1 MPKGI
6 LDITLVPLLAV
17 AMVSIGNAQDGMVS
31 INSPEQLAVPG
42 PVTMKS
48 EIQNRLAS
56 FKGAIKDVAKPLPK
70 GDTRQL
76 GAIVMLV
83 TGRCQWRMDENA
95 SWKKAAI
102 NDSLGPG
109 AFIRTGLNSTLT
121 LRCGL
126 NSTVL
131 VDSNS
136 RVQLPSLMQDGDVLR
151 TIVTINRGRADIQVD
166 RVGLMNDFSVL
177 TPSGSLAV
185 KGTGMGVK
193 YDGFTGTSVVG
204 ARHNRMNAIEMRY
217 FMNDGYKWLM
227 SGGAVSTNAV
237 QNPATVAALETQPPP
252 SLQAYEAED
261 AGSFDSAA
269 DQAEAATD
277 TTSVTTR
284 VVLGQ
289 QRQAE
294 SESIINSIEQE
305 VIAGILAEQEA
316 ALIAAIEAA
325 EAQMDEEIYEE
336 ILEEEIEEIIDEI
349 IEEDGMDDDGN
360 QPPQDI
366 LNSIG
371 YSQYFG
377 QMNGPSDQGFLAAA
391 MALDLIG
398 ANIPIGDETNGIP
411 SQVGLNGQFPRRQIP
426 LYLEPELSSLGVA
439 GARDNFDGVEFGDLV
454 DGAPNGLFVFY
465 NEIIDYGI
473 NNPQWYQA
481 NGAPPTRADLALMVM
496 SYESYV
502 NSIGGTI
509 STEQAREAFT
519 YSLYKSLYQT
529 DEIQEASQFTP
540 YGLTLLD
547 GYVPAYEFDFGG
559 IIEGFKVAP
568 NGSIDQ

>member
-1 MPKGI
+1 MPEGI
-6 LDITLVPLLAV
+6 LKFTLIPLFIV
-17 AMVSIGNAQDGMVS
+17 AMASIGAAQDGMVS
-31 INSPEQLAVPG
+31 INAPEQLLVPG
-42 PVTMKS
+42 PVTFKA

-70 GDTRQL
+70 GDTREL
-76 GAIVMLV
+76 TAIIMQAS
-83 TGRCQWRMDENA
+83 GRCQWRVDEQA
-95 SWKKAAI
+95 AWKKAAI
-102 NDSLGPG
+102 NDSLASG
-109 AFIRTGLNSTLT
+109 AYIRTGLNSTLT

-136 RVQLPSLMQDGDVLR
+136 RVQLPSVMQDGETLR

-185 KGTGMGVK
+185 KGTGMGVQ

-217 FMNDGYKWLM
+217 FMTDGYQWLM
-227 SGGAVSTNAV
+227 SGGAISTNAV
-237 QNPATVAALETQPPP
+237 QNPATVAALETQPAP

-269 DQAEAATD
+269 DQAMAATD

-284 VVLGQ
+284 VVLAQ
-289 QRQAE
+289 QQQTE

-305 VIAGILAEQEA
+305 VIAGILAQQEA

-325 EAQMDEEIYEE
+325 ESQ
-336 ILEEEIEEIIDEI
+336 LEEEIIEEIIEEELEQIIEEI
-349 IEEDGMDDDGN
+349 IEEDMEDDDT

-391 MALDLIG
+391 MALDLVAAQGSNWGFTVNAQIT
-398 ANIPIGDETNGIP
+398 IDGIE
-411 SQVGLNGQFPRRQIP
+411 SDLYRRQIP
-426 LYLEPELSSLGVA
+426 IGLEPLLNALGDSNARTQGQFDTNQFDTFNGA
-439 GARDNFDGVEFGDLV
+439 GVDLIAFYDGIAAI
-454 DGAPNGLFVFY
+454 GAA
-465 NEIIDYGI
+465 
-473 NNPQWYQA
+473 NPQWYQE
-481 NGAPPTRADLALMVM
+481 NGAPPTRNDLAIMVE
-496 SYESYV
+496 SYENY
-502 NSIGGTI
+502 I
-509 STEQAREAFT
+509 SSWTDGNLNTEQARIAFT
-519 YSLYKSLYQT
+519 DALFVLYLSDPVNK
-529 DEIQEASQFTP
+529 ENSQFNP
-540 YGLTLLD
+540 YGQALLQE
-547 GYVPAYEFDFGG
+547 YVPNFTAGA
-559 IIEGFKVAP
+559 ISPPQNIV
-568 NGSIDQ
+568 IDQ

>member
-6 LDITLVPLLAV
+6 LDITLIPLLAV
-17 AMVSIGNAQDGMVS
+17 VMVSIGNAQDGMVA
-31 INSPEQLAVPG
+31 INSPEQLVVPG
-42 PVTMKS
+42 PVTTKS

-70 GDTRQL
+70 GDTKTL

-83 TGRCQWRMDENA
+83 TGRCQWRADEK
-95 SWKKAAI
+95 SDWKKAAV
-102 NDSLGPG
+102 NDLLGPG

-185 KGTGMGVK
+185 KGTGMGVQ
-193 YDGFTGTSVVG
+193 YNGFTGTSVVG

-217 FMNDGYKWLM
+217 FMSDGYKWLM
-227 SGGAVSTNAV
+227 SGGAVSTNKV
-237 QNPATVAALETQPPP
+237 QNPATVAALETQPAP

-269 DQAEAATD
+269 DQAVAATD
-277 TTSVTTR
+277 TSSITTR
-284 VVLGQ
+284 VVLAQ
-289 QRQAE
+289 QQQLE
-294 SESIINSIEQE
+294 SETLINTIEQE

-316 ALIAAIEAA
+316 TLLAAIAAA
-325 EAQMDEEIYEE
+325 ETQLEEEVFEE
-336 ILEEEIEEIIDEI
+336 ILEEEIEEMIDEI
-349 IEEDGMDDDGN
+349 IEDDNDGGN

-398 ANIPIGDETNGIP
+398 DNIPLGDHPIIDRQYGPNE
-411 SQVGLNGQFPRRQIP
+411 LFRRQIP
-426 LYLEPELSSLGVA
+426 LYLEPKLQLLG
-439 GARDNFDGVEFGDLV
+439 GENARTQAEIDSASFDDLV
-454 DGAPNGLFVFY
+454 DGAPNGLFGFY
-465 NEIIDYGI
+465 NEIINYGI
-473 NNPQWYQA
+473 NNPQWYEVG
-481 NGAPPTRADLALMVM
+481 GAPPTRADLALMVQ
-496 SYESYV
+496 SYE
-502 NSIGGTI
+502 NQINAIGGNIT
-509 STEQAREAFT
+509 TEQAREAFT
-519 YSLYKSLYQT
+519 YALYETLYKT
-529 DEIQEASQFTP
+529 DGTATGFTEYGQF
-540 YGLTLLD
+540 LLN
-547 GYVPAYEFDFGG
+547 GYVWS
-559 IIEGFKVAP
+559 GFPPGVDPPQNLK
-568 NGSIDQ
+568 IDR

>member
-1 MPKGI
+1 MLKGI
-6 LDITLVPLLAV
+6 LDITLIPLLAV
-17 AMVSIGNAQDGMVS
+17 VMVSMGHAQESTIPINAPG
-31 INSPEQLAVPG
+31 QLMVPG
-42 PVTMKS
+42 PVTAKE

-56 FKGAIKDVAKPLPK
+56 FKGAMKDVAKPLPK

-83 TGRCQWRMDENA
+83 TGRCQWRMDEKA
-95 SWKKAAI
+95 GWKKAAI

-109 AFIRTGLNSTLT
+109 AYIRTGLNSSLT

-136 RVQLPSLMQDGDVLR
+136 RVRLPSLMQDGDVLR
-151 TIVTINRGRADIQVD
+151 TIVTIDRGRADIQVD

-237 QNPATVAALETQPPP
+237 QNPATVAALETQPAP

-261 AGSFDSAA
+261 AGSFDSTA
-269 DQAEAATD
+269 DQALAATD

-289 QRQAE
+289 QRQVE

-305 VIAGILAEQEA
+305 VVASILAEQQA

-325 EAQMDEEIYEE
+325 ESQLEEE
-336 ILEEEIEEIIDEI
+336 ILEEIIEEQIDEIIDEI
-349 IEEDGMDDDGN
+349 IEDDMDDDDT

-391 MALDLIG
+391 MVLDLIG
-398 ANIPIGDETNGIP
+398 DDVSLGDHPFINRDFGVNGEI
-411 SQVGLNGQFPRRQIP
+411 LRRQIP
-426 LYLEPELSSLGVA
+426 GKLEPKLVALGGVN
-439 GARDNFDGVEFGDLV
+439 ARTQAEIDNATFDDLV
-454 DGAPNGLFVFY
+454 DLAPNGLSGFY
-465 NEIIDYGI
+465 NQIIDYGV
-473 NNPQWYQA
+473 NNQQWYEA
-481 NGAPPTRADLALMVM
+481 GGAPPTRADLALMVQA
-496 SYESYV
+496 YENNI
-502 NSIGGTI
+502 NSIGGSIT
-509 STEQAREAFT
+509 TEQAREAFT
-519 YSLYKSLYQT
+519 YALYDTLYQADGT
-529 DEIQEASQFTP
+529 ASGFTE
-540 YGLTLLD
+540 YGQILLN
-547 GYVPAYEFDFGG
+547 GYVWSSFPAPGG
-559 IIEGFKVAP
+559 IESPQNIV
-568 NGSIDQ
+568 IDQ

>member
-1 MPKGI
+1 MPEGI
-6 LDITLVPLLAV
+6 LKFTLIPLFIV
-17 AMVSIGNAQDGMVS
+17 AMASIGAAQDGMVS
-31 INSPEQLAVPG
+31 INAPEQLLVPG
-42 PVTMKS
+42 PVTFKA

-70 GDTRQL
+70 GDTREL
-76 GAIVMLV
+76 TAIIMQAS
-83 TGRCQWRMDENA
+83 GRCQWRIDEQA
-95 SWKKAAI
+95 AWKKAAI
-102 NDSLGPG
+102 NDSLASG

-136 RVQLPSLMQDGDVLR
+136 RVQLPSVMQDGETLR

-185 KGTGMGVK
+185 KGTGMGVQ

-217 FMNDGYKWLM
+217 FMTDGYQWLM
-227 SGGAVSTNAV
+227 SGGAISTNAV
-237 QNPATVAALETQPPP
+237 QNPATVAALETQPAP

-269 DQAEAATD
+269 DQAMAATD

-284 VVLGQ
+284 VVLAQ
-289 QRQAE
+289 QQQTE

-305 VIAGILAEQEA
+305 VIAGILAQQEA

-325 EAQMDEEIYEE
+325 ESQ
-336 ILEEEIEEIIDEI
+336 LEEEIIEEIIEEELEQIIEEI
-349 IEEDGMDDDGN
+349 IEEDMEDDDT

-398 ANIPIGDETNGIP
+398 ANIPIGDQTSGIP
-411 SQVGLNGQFPRRQIP
+411 AQVGINERLRRQIP
-426 LYLEPELSSLGVA
+426 LFLEPGLIALGGENARTQAELNNVS
-439 GARDNFDGVEFGDLV
+439 FEDLV
-454 DGAPNGLFVFY
+454 SNAPNGLFGFY
-465 NEIIDYGI
+465 NEIIDYGVS
-473 NNPQWYQA
+473 NPQWYQVVG
-481 NGAPPTRADLALMVM
+481 GAPPTRADLALMVQA
-496 SYESYV
+496 YENNI
-502 NSIGGTI
+502 NSIGGNIT
-509 STEQAREAFT
+509 TEEARIAFT
-519 YSLYKSLYQT
+519 SALFDTLYQA
-529 DEIQEASQFTP
+529 DGSGSGFTI
-540 YGLTLLD
+540 YGFELLD
-547 GYVPAYEFDFGG
+547 GYVPAYGG
-559 IIEGFKVAP
+559 FAEALNVAP
-568 NGSIDQ
+568 NGSIEQ

>member
-1 MPKGI
+1 MPEGI
-6 LDITLVPLLAV
+6 LKFTLIPLFIV
-17 AMVSIGNAQDGMVS
+17 AMASIGAAQDGMVS
-31 INSPEQLAVPG
+31 INAPEQLLVPG
-42 PVTMKS
+42 PVTFKA

-56 FKGAIKDVAKPLPK
+56 FKGAIKNVAKPLPK
-70 GDTRQL
+70 GDTREL
-76 GAIVMLV
+76 GAIIMQAS
-83 TGRCQWRMDENA
+83 GRCQWRKDEQA
-95 SWKKAAI
+95 AWKKAAI
-102 NDSLGPG
+102 NDSLASG

-136 RVQLPSLMQDGDVLR
+136 RVQLPSVMQDGETLR

-185 KGTGMGVK
+185 KGTGMGVQ

-217 FMNDGYKWLM
+217 FMTDGYQWLM
-227 SGGAVSTNAV
+227 SGGAISTNAV
-237 QNPATVAALETQPPP
+237 QNPATVAALETQPAP

-269 DQAEAATD
+269 DQAMAATD

-284 VVLGQ
+284 VVLAQ
-289 QRQAE
+289 QQQTE

-305 VIAGILAEQEA
+305 VIAGILAQQEA

-325 EAQMDEEIYEE
+325 ESQ
-336 ILEEEIEEIIDEI
+336 LEEEIIEEI
-349 IEEDGMDDDGN
+349 IEEEIEAIIEEIIEEEMEDDDT

-398 ANIPIGDETNGIP
+398 ANIPIGDQTSGIP
-411 SQVGLNGQFPRRQIP
+411 VQVGISEQLRRQIP
-426 LYLEPELSSLGVA
+426 LYLEPGLIALG
-439 GARDNFDGVEFGDLV
+439 GENARTQAQLNNTSFEDLV
-454 DGAPNGLFVFY
+454 SNAPNGLFGFY
-465 NEIIDYGI
+465 NEIIDYGVS
-473 NNPQWYQA
+473 NPQWYQVVG
-481 NGAPPTRADLALMVM
+481 GAPPTRADLALMVQA
-496 SYESYV
+496 YENNI
-502 NSIGGTI
+502 NSIGGSIT
-509 STEQAREAFT
+509 TEEARIAFT
-519 YSLYKSLYQT
+519 SALYDTLYQA
-529 DEIQEASQFTP
+529 DGSASGFTA
-540 YGLTLLD
+540 YGFELLN
-547 GYVPAYEFDFGG
+547 GYVPAYGG
-559 IIEGFKVAP
+559 FVEALNVAP

>member
-1 MPKGI
+1 
-6 LDITLVPLLAV
+6 
-17 AMVSIGNAQDGMVS
+17 
-31 INSPEQLAVPG
+31 
-42 PVTMKS
+42 
-48 EIQNRLAS
+48 
-56 FKGAIKDVAKPLPK
+56 
-70 GDTRQL
+70 
-76 GAIVMLV
+76 
-83 TGRCQWRMDENA
+83 
-95 SWKKAAI
+95 
-102 NDSLGPG
+102 
-109 AFIRTGLNSTLT
+109 
-121 LRCGL
+121 
-126 NSTVL
+126 
-131 VDSNS
+131 
-136 RVQLPSLMQDGDVLR
+136 MQDGDVLR
-151 TIVTINRGRADIQVD
+151 TIVTIDRGRADIQVD

-237 QNPATVAALETQPPP
+237 QNPATVAALETQPAP

-269 DQAEAATD
+269 DQALAATD

-289 QRQAE
+289 QQLVE

-305 VIAGILAEQEA
+305 VVASILAEQQA

-325 EAQMDEEIYEE
+325 ESQ
-336 ILEEEIEEIIDEI
+336 LEEEIIEEIIEEQIDEIIDEI
-349 IEEDGMDDDGN
+349 IEDDMDDDDT

-398 ANIPIGDETNGIP
+398 ANIPIGDQTSGIP
-411 SQVGLNGQFPRRQIP
+411 TQVGFDGQLLRRQIP
-426 LYLEPELSSLGVA
+426 LYLETELVALGGVN
-439 GARDNFDGVEFGDLV
+439 ARTQAELDETSFEDLV
-454 DGAPNGLFVFY
+454 NEAPNGLFGFY
-465 NEIIDYGI
+465 NEVIDYGI

-481 NGAPPTRADLALMVM
+481 NGAPPTRADLALMVQ
-496 SYESYV
+496 SYESYI

-509 STEQAREAFT
+509 SIEQARDAFT

-529 DEIQEASQFTP
+529 NEIQEASQFTP
-540 YGLTLLD
+540 YGLTLLNE
-547 GYVPAYEFDFGG
+547 YVPAYEFDFGG
-559 IIEGFKVAP
+559 VIEALNVAP

>member
-1 MPKGI
+1 MLKGI
-6 LDITLVPLLAV
+6 LDITLIPLLAV
-17 AMVSIGNAQDGMVS
+17 VMVSMGHAQESTIPINAPG
-31 INSPEQLAVPG
+31 QLMVPG
-42 PVTMKS
+42 PVTAKE

-56 FKGAIKDVAKPLPK
+56 FKGAMKDVAKPLPK

-83 TGRCQWRMDENA
+83 TGRCQWRMDEKA
-95 SWKKAAI
+95 GWKKAAI

-109 AFIRTGLNSTLT
+109 AYIRTGLNSSLT

-136 RVQLPSLMQDGDVLR
+136 RVRLPSLMQDGDVLR
-151 TIVTINRGRADIQVD
+151 TIVTIDRGRADIQVD

-237 QNPATVAALETQPPP
+237 QNPATVAALETQPAP

-261 AGSFDSAA
+261 AGSFDSTA
-269 DQAEAATD
+269 DQALAATD

-289 QRQAE
+289 QRQVE

-305 VIAGILAEQEA
+305 VVASILAEQQA

-325 EAQMDEEIYEE
+325 ESQ
-336 ILEEEIEEIIDEI
+336 LEEEIIEEIIEEQIDEIIDEI
-349 IEEDGMDDDGN
+349 IEDDMDDDDT

-391 MALDLIG
+391 MVLDLIG
-398 ANIPIGDETNGIP
+398 DDVSLGDHPFINRDFGVNGEI
-411 SQVGLNGQFPRRQIP
+411 LRRQIP
-426 LYLEPELSSLGVA
+426 GKLEPKLIALG
-439 GARDNFDGVEFGDLV
+439 GANARTQAEIDNATFDDLV
-454 DGAPNGLFVFY
+454 DLAPNGLSGFY
-465 NEIIDYGI
+465 NQIIDYGV
-473 NNPQWYQA
+473 NNQQWYEA
-481 NGAPPTRADLALMVM
+481 GGAPPTRADLALMVQA
-496 SYESYV
+496 YENNI
-502 NSIGGTI
+502 NSIGGSIT
-509 STEQAREAFT
+509 TEQAREAFT
-519 YSLYKSLYQT
+519 FALYDTLYQADGTASGFT
-529 DEIQEASQFTP
+529 D
-540 YGLTLLD
+540 YGQILLN
-547 GYVPAYEFDFGG
+547 GYVWSSFPA
-559 IIEGFKVAP
+559 P
-568 NGSIDQ
+568 GSIESPQNIVIDQ

>member
-1 MPKGI
+1 MLKGI
-6 LDITLVPLLAV
+6 LDITLIPLLAV
-17 AMVSIGNAQDGMVS
+17 VMVSMGHAQESTIPINAPG
-31 INSPEQLAVPG
+31 QLMVPG
-42 PVTMKS
+42 PVTAKE

-56 FKGAIKDVAKPLPK
+56 FKGAMKDIAKPLPK

-83 TGRCQWRMDENA
+83 TGRCQWRMDEKA
-95 SWKKAAI
+95 GWKKASI

-109 AFIRTGLNSTLT
+109 AYIRTGLNSSLT

-136 RVQLPSLMQDGDVLR
+136 RVRLPSLMQDGDVLR
-151 TIVTINRGRADIQVD
+151 TIVTIDRGRADIQVD

-237 QNPATVAALETQPPP
+237 QNPATVAALETQPAP

-261 AGSFDSAA
+261 AGSFDSTA
-269 DQAEAATD
+269 DQALAATD

-289 QRQAE
+289 QQLVE

-305 VIAGILAEQEA
+305 VVASILAEQQA

-325 EAQMDEEIYEE
+325 ESQ
-336 ILEEEIEEIIDEI
+336 LEEEIIEEIIEEQIDEIIDEI
-349 IEEDGMDDDGN
+349 IEDDMDDDDT

-398 ANIPIGDETNGIP
+398 ANIPIGDQTSGIP
-411 SQVGLNGQFPRRQIP
+411 VQVGISEQLRRQIP
-426 LYLEPELSSLGVA
+426 LYLEPGLIALG
-439 GARDNFDGVEFGDLV
+439 GENARTQAQLNNTSFEDLV
-454 DGAPNGLFVFY
+454 SNAPNGLFGFY
-465 NEIIDYGI
+465 NEIIDYGVS
-473 NNPQWYQA
+473 NPQWYQVVG
-481 NGAPPTRADLALMVM
+481 GAPPTRADLALMVQA
-496 SYESYV
+496 YENNI
-502 NSIGGTI
+502 NSIGGSIT
-509 STEQAREAFT
+509 TEEARIAFT
-519 YSLYKSLYQT
+519 SALYDTLYQA
-529 DEIQEASQFTP
+529 DGSASGFTA
-540 YGLTLLD
+540 YGFELLN
-547 GYVPAYEFDFGG
+547 GYVPAYGG
-559 IIEGFKVAP
+559 FVEALNVAP

>member
-6 LDITLVPLLAV
+6 LDITLIPLLV
-17 AMVSIGNAQDGMVS
+17 MVMVSIGNAQDGMVA
-31 INSPEQLAVPG
+31 INSPEQLVVPG
-42 PVTMKS
+42 PVTTKS

-83 TGRCQWRMDENA
+83 TGRCQWRMDETS
-95 SWKKAAI
+95 SWKKAAV
-102 NDSLGPG
+102 NDLLEPG
-109 AFIRTGLNSTLT
+109 AFIRTGLRSTLT

-185 KGTGMGVK
+185 KGTGMGVQ
-193 YDGFTGTSVVG
+193 YNGFTGTSVVG

-217 FMNDGYKWLM
+217 FMSDGYKWLM
-227 SGGAVSTNAV
+227 SGGAVSTNSV
-237 QNPATVAALETQPPP
+237 QNPATVAALETQPAS

-261 AGSFDSAA
+261 AGAFDSAA
-269 DQAEAATD
+269 DQALAATD
-277 TTSVTTR
+277 TSSITTR
-284 VVLGQ
+284 VVLAQ
-289 QRQAE
+289 QRQLQ
-294 SESIINSIEQE
+294 SETLINSIEQD

-316 ALIAAIEAA
+316 AMLAAVTAA
-325 EAQMDEEIYEE
+325 EIMLEEE
-336 ILEEEIEEIIDEI
+336 ILEEEIEEMIEEI
-349 IEEDGMDDDGN
+349 IEDENNGGN

-366 LNSIG
+366 LNTIG

-391 MALDLIG
+391 MALDLVAVQDSNWGFPVAAQIQV
-398 ANIPIGDETNGIP
+398 NGIE
-411 SQVGLNGQFPRRQIP
+411 GELLYRRQIP
-426 LYLEPELSSLGVA
+426 LKLEPLLHALGDPNARTLGEFNDDQFDEFTGVGGNLKA
-439 GARDNFDGVEFGDLV
+439 FYEDIAAFGA
-454 DGAPNGLFVFY
+454 A
-465 NEIIDYGI
+465 
-473 NNPQWYQA
+473 NPQWYA
-481 NGAPPTRADLALMVM
+481 ENGAPPNRTDLALMVET
-496 SYESYV
+496 YEAYL
-502 NSIGGTI
+502 NNPNNGSIN
-509 STEQAREAFT
+509 TEQGRIAFT
-519 YSLYKSLYQT
+519 EALYVLYLT
-529 DEIQEASQFTP
+529 DQFNKENSQFTP
-540 YGLTLLD
+540 YGQALLQQ
-547 GYVPAYEFDFGG
+547 YVPTFPAGG
-559 IIEGFKVAP
+559 IAP
-568 NGSIDQ
+568 PPPANIKIDR